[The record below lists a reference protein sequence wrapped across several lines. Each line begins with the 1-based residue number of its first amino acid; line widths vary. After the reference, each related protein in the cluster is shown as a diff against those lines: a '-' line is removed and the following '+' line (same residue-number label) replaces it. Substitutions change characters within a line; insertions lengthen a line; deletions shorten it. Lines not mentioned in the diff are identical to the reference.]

1 MVGKE
6 QVVSGPFA
14 GLVEQEHSMPLG
26 STTFSPSLKIWPD
39 SVMQF
44 GPVEHRGMVMTT
56 TTTPTPKA
64 SDDVTDH
71 AHQKT
76 TTNKRYRYD
85 RCYMGPNVTLMTGV
99 TWA

>member
-44 GPVEHRGMVMTT
+44 GPVEHRGGDDNNNNSYIALYPVKSHKLEVIMTT
-56 TTTPTPKA
+56 TTTP
-64 SDDVTDH
+64 
-71 AHQKT
+71 HQK
-76 TTNKRYRYD
+76 RQ
-85 RCYMGPNVTLMTGV
+85 MM
-99 TWA
+99 

>member
-1 MVGKE
+1 
-6 QVVSGPFA
+6 
-14 GLVEQEHSMPLG
+14 
-26 STTFSPSLKIWPD
+26 
-39 SVMQF
+39 MQF
-44 GPVEHRGMVMTT
+44 GPVEHRGGDDNNNNSYIALYPVKSHKLEVIMTT

-85 RCYMGPNVTLMTGV
+85 RCYMGPNVTVMTKATGAR
-99 TWA
+99 TLLLRPGLHGPEHYR